1 MNKKVLF
8 IVFIVF
14 SYGWAGAQISRST
27 VEKTYNQLLGAI
39 GSQGKIPP
47 AISTSRSTTYVAYY
61 SPSSNTIFVEEKFL
75 SICAQF
81 GADSVKALSFIL
93 GHELAHFFR
102 NHAWLTSEG
111 IGYVAAEM
119 KDDWKV
125 LGEEN
130 HAKDETE
137 ADIFSGFYNLVAGM
151 EVMDIAP
158 QVLKKVYEAYGL
170 SEELDGYPSLSQRM
184 QIAGN
189 AKAKAYEM
197 FVLFQTGTL
206 ALIAGQYSPA
216 KSVFSHLY
224 NSNYT
229 GVEILNNL
237 ALCYLFEGQSLLGD
251 DRMYFYPLM
260 LDMDTKLDGTR
271 GDDQKAKAK
280 ELIELAVK
288 YLREAEFKDPKYLPA
303 RINLAAAAL
312 MLNDFIEADYQ
323 IKKGLAQA
331 PNNPNLKCMQGI
343 YHAMQGDNTM
353 AIGIWRDLQSELD
366 AAKWNISVAEGKKVE
381 PIISR
386 NSEMQSVEP
395 VDNIDLSMP
404 WNSRENRL
412 TRIRIAGATVSYFDM
427 SGSQY
432 VEIRGEGNMGLKL
445 QLFSTDLES
454 FKNIGWDPTYQL
466 ADGNVYQGK
475 GYMVY
480 KIERKNRK
488 PLFVKYFAY

>member
-8 IVFIVF
+8 IILIVF

-27 VEKTYNQLLGAI
+27 VEETYKKLVSAI

-75 SICAQF
+75 SICAEF

-137 ADIFSGFYNLVAGM
+137 ADIFSGFYNQVAGM

-158 QVLKKVYEAYGL
+158 SVLKKVYEAYGL

-189 AKAKAYEM
+189 AKDKAYEM

-206 ALIAGQYSPA
+206 ALIAGQYSSA
-216 KSVFSHLY
+216 KSVFAHLY

-237 ALCYLFEGQSLLGD
+237 ALCYLFEGQTLLGE
-251 DRMYFYPLM
+251 DRMYYYPLM

-280 ELIELAVK
+280 ELIETAIK

-312 MLNDFIEADYQ
+312 MINDLIEADYQ

-331 PNNPNLKCMQGI
+331 PTNPNLKCMQGI
-343 YHAMQGDNTM
+343 FLAMNGEKKVAVN
-353 AIGIWRDLQSELD
+353 IWKDIETELD
-366 AAKWNISVAEGKKVE
+366 AAKWNLWVAEGKTME
-381 PIISR
+381 PLTSK
-386 NSEMQSVEP
+386 SAEMQSVEN
-395 VDNIDLSMP
+395 VDNLDLTKP

-412 TRIRIAGATVSYFDM
+412 TRIRIMGASVSYYDM
-427 SGSQY
+427 QGSQY
-432 VEIRGEGNMGLKL
+432 VEIRGEGGQGLKL

-454 FKNIGWDPTYQL
+454 FKNIGWKPTYQL
-466 ADGNVYQGK
+466 SDGNVFQGD

-480 KIERKNRK
+480 KIERKNRQ